1 MTLRRTS
8 SLPRRLARGLLAA
21 VALVF
26 LATPAWAA
34 LDARDRA
41 DVSRIEAY
49 LNNIRTMRAKFVQI
63 APDGELSEGIFS
75 LWRPGRVRFEYL
87 PPSPI
92 QVVADGSWL
101 FLYDAELDQTTRVS
115 IGSTPLSVLLA
126 DTIRLDGR
134 ISVIR
139 VEREPGVLRLVVQD
153 REKPERGTITLV
165 FSEGPLK
172 FRQWLVLDAQG
183 LETAVY
189 LSQVE
194 FNPVL
199 DRKIFEFLDP
209 NPFREEGQ
217 R

>member
-1 MTLRRTS
+1 MTSRRTS

-21 VALVF
+21 LALVL
-26 LATPAWAA
+26 LATPALAA

-41 DVSRIEAY
+41 DVTRIEAY
-49 LNNIRTMRAKFVQI
+49 LNGIRTIRAKFVQI
-63 APDGELSEGIFS
+63 APDGALSEGIFS

-87 PPSPI
+87 PPSPL

-101 FLYDAELDQTTRVS
+101 FLYDAELDQTTRVD
-115 IGSTPLSVLLA
+115 IDSTPLSVLLG

-134 ISVIR
+134 ISVR
-139 VEREPGVLRLVVQD
+139 NVEREPGVLRLVVRD
-153 REKPERGTITLV
+153 EEKPERGSITLV
-165 FSEGPLK
+165 FSEKPLK

-183 LETAVY
+183 LETSVY

-194 FNPVL
+194 FNPAL
-199 DRKIFEFLDP
+199 DADIFEFVDP
-209 NPFREEGQ
+209 NPFREESD

>member
-1 MTLRRTS
+1 MISRRTS
-8 SLPRRLARGLLAA
+8 SLPGRLARGLLIA
-21 VALVF
+21 VALV
-26 LATPAWAA
+26 LAAPPAWAA

-41 DVSRIEAY
+41 DVRRVEAY
-49 LNNIRTMRAKFVQI
+49 LNGIRTIRAKFVQI
-63 APDGELSEGIFS
+63 APDGELSEGVFS
-75 LWRPGRVRFEYL
+75 LWRPGRIRFEYL

-101 FLYDAELDQTTRVS
+101 FLYDAELDQTTRVD
-115 IGSTPLSVLLA
+115 IDSTPLSVLLG

-134 ISVIR
+134 ISVR
-139 VEREPGVLRLVVQD
+139 NVEREPGVLRLVVRD
-153 REKPERGTITLV
+153 EEKPERGSITLV
-165 FSEGPLK
+165 FSEKPLK

-194 FNPVL
+194 FNPIL
-199 DRKIFEFLDP
+199 DAKIFEFVDP
-209 NPFREEGQ
+209 NPFREESD